1 MSRHGGKPSCASKQ
15 IKHLKTWWLSE
26 SRLEYK
32 TCAAILLL
40 MALILVPWPYI
51 HGGMRGDDPNMFL
64 SADASTVPVVDA
76 STSSEALIPQ
86 VAVEGAVA
94 DAGSAFAFL
103 SS

>member
-1 MSRHGGKPSCASKQ
+1 MDSDDNSASPQQHASVVLSSAGILEEPAADTIATSEEAGSRQSHVDSADTGSLFP
-15 IKHLKTWWLSE
+15 
-26 SRLEYK
+26 
-32 TCAAILLL
+32 
-40 MALILVPWPYI
+40 
-51 HGGMRGDDPNMFL
+51 FL

-86 VAVEGAVA
+86 VAVEGAVE